1 MLISSEKER
10 FICFIYSLW
19 ESSQKGKP
27 MSDLTEIPHHRRVQT
42 SLVWADFDILCHR
55 LCFKAYTAS
64 TQWCRWRNRKVIM
77 AMTFYRLPWLLV
89 LLRCVTFSDAARK
102 YLFFWHWSMPVIFY
116 CTWAY
121 TCCVVQKTPE
131 KRSIYK
137 LIGRCGPPILS
148 DVSCISHVYFNYEIF
163 IMKTGTITIGPEY
176 QNERL
181 SVSSCVNSDSWM

>member
-10 FICFIYSLW
+10 FLCFIYSLW

-27 MSDLTEIPHHRRVQT
+27 MGDLTEIPRLHRVQT
-42 SLVWADFDILCHR
+42 SLVWADFDILCR
-55 LCFKAYTAS
+55 GLCFKVYAAKPHNGVDREIEKQS
-64 TQWCRWRNRKVIM
+64 IM
-77 AMTFYRLPWLLV
+77 AVTFYRLPWLLV
-89 LLRCVTFSDAARK
+89 LLSCVTFSDAERK

-137 LIGRCGPPILS
+137 PVGRCGPPILS
-148 DVSCISHVYFNYEIF
+148 DVSCVSHVYFNYEIF
-163 IMKTGTITIGPEY
+163 IMKT
-176 QNERL
+176 
-181 SVSSCVNSDSWM
+181 